1 MDLIPSRD
9 GSYRFLPGIDPYS
22 SGVVATP
29 GYEVVHA
36 TLQSPVPYRDGFD
49 LVERHLAARGRPR
62 TVLCAIELRVPAPL
76 TFAGFGEFNRGY
88 REILTAWGLL
98 VDGQNPIART
108 NVAPVVGPPVE
119 PSLYAFSYT
128 VPGGPGGP
136 ATFVVAGSG
145 ELRDRSMEAQGIVR
159 PGETSTDALR
169 EKAAYVMG
177 VMQARLRGLGT
188 AWSGVTAVDV
198 YTPHPIEAFLATELL
213 GVMGPA
219 AAHGVH
225 WFLSHP
231 PIAGLEYE
239 MDVRGVRQEIRLG
252 R

>member
-22 SGVVATP
+22 SGVIASP
-29 GYEVVHA
+29 GYEIVHA
-36 TLQSPVPYRDGFD
+36 TLQTPVPYREGFA
-49 LVERHLAARGRPR
+49 LAERHLAARGRPR
-62 TVLCAIELRVPAPL
+62 TALCAIELRLPAPL
-76 TFAGFGEFNRGY
+76 GFAAFGEFNRGY
-88 REILTAWGLL
+88 RQILADWGLL
-98 VDGQNPIART
+98 VEDRNPVART
-108 NVAPVVGPPVE
+108 NVAPVVGPPAE
-119 PSLYAFSYT
+119 PSLYAFSCT
-128 VPGGPGGP
+128 VAGASGGA

-145 ELRDRSMEAQGIVR
+145 ELRERSMEAAGIVR
-159 PGETSTDALR
+159 GGETSADALR

-177 VMQARLRGLGT
+177 VMQARLLGLG
-188 AWSGVTAVDV
+188 ASWPAVTAVDV
-198 YTPHPIEAFLATELL
+198 YTPHPIEPFLATEIL

-239 MDVRGVRQEIRLG
+239 MDVRGIRQEIRLG
-252 R
+252 P